1 MDALSPKRKRILDF
15 ITSFVGKK
23 GYAPS
28 VRDVVK
34 GCGISSSSV
43 AQYHLNVL
51 EGEGYIHRDR
61 EIPRSI
67 SLSRRR
73 QGVTTVPVL
82 GIIAA
87 GEPIPVPSSDTWVTV
102 CEESLEVPNELVRGK
117 ENIYA
122 LRVKGNSMVDALIDD
137 GDLVLMQQASNVDNG
152 EMVAIWLK
160 DEQEVTLKKIYR
172 ESGRVRLQ
180 PANRQMK
187 PMYQRP
193 ENIDVQGRVIGVI
206 RKIEAGDQGELSSA
220 GGDIMNE

>member
-1 MDALSPKRKRILDF
+1 MDALSLKRKGILDF
-15 ITSFVGKK
+15 ITSFIDGK

-28 VRDVVK
+28 VRDIVK
-34 GCGISSSSV
+34 GCGISSSSI

-51 EGEGYIHRDR
+51 EREGYIRRDR
-61 EIPRSI
+61 EVPRSI
-67 SLSRRR
+67 SLSRKR

-102 CEESLEVPNELVRGK
+102 PEESLEVPNELVRGK
-117 ENIYA
+117 NIYA
-122 LRVKGNSMVDALIDD
+122 LRVKGTSMVDALIDD
-137 GDLVLMQQASNVDNG
+137 GDLVLMQQANNIDDG

-172 ESGRVRLQ
+172 EPGQVRLQ
-180 PANRQMK
+180 PANRQMQ

-193 ENIDVQGRVIGVI
+193 ENIEVQGRVSGVI
-206 RKIEAGDQGELSSA
+206 RKIEAGDQVELSSA
-220 GGDIMNE
+220 GVTLYE

>member
-1 MDALSPKRKRILDF
+1 MNALSLKRKRILDF
-15 ITSFVGKK
+15 ITSFVDEK

-51 EGEGYIHRDR
+51 ERDGYIRRDR
-61 EIPRSI
+61 EVPRSI
-67 SLSRRR
+67 SLSCKR
-73 QGVTTVPVL
+73 QSITTVPVL

-102 CEESLEVPNELVRGK
+102 PEESLEVPNELVRGK

-122 LRVKGNSMVDALIDD
+122 LRVKGTSMVDALIDD
-137 GDLVLMQQASNVDNG
+137 GDLVLMQQASNVGNG

-160 DEQEVTLKKIYR
+160 DEQEVTLKKMYQ
-172 ESGRVRLQ
+172 EPGRVRLQ

-187 PMYQRP
+187 PIYQEP
-193 ENIDVQGRVIGVI
+193 GNIEVQGRVIGII
-206 RKIEAGDQGELSSA
+206 RKIEVGDQSELSSA
-220 GGDIMNE
+220 G

>member
-1 MDALSPKRKRILDF
+1 MDALSLKRKRILDF
-15 ITSFVGKK
+15 ITSFIDGK

-28 VRDVVK
+28 VRDIVK
-34 GCGISSSSV
+34 GCGISSSSI

-51 EGEGYIHRDR
+51 EREGYIRRDR
-61 EIPRSI
+61 EVPRSI
-67 SLSRRR
+67 SLSRKR

-102 CEESLEVPNELVRGK
+102 PEESLEVPNELVRGK
-117 ENIYA
+117 NIYA
-122 LRVKGNSMVDALIDD
+122 LRVKGTSMVDALIDD
-137 GDLVLMQQASNVDNG
+137 GDLVLMQQANNVDNG

-172 ESGRVRLQ
+172 EPGQVRLQ
-180 PANRQMK
+180 PANRQMQ

-193 ENIDVQGRVIGVI
+193 ENIEVQGRVSGVI
-206 RKIEAGDQGELSSA
+206 RKIEAGDQVELSSA
-220 GGDIMNE
+220 GVTLYE